1 MRKLL
6 LILNCLLF
14 VHCGDSE
21 KRIEVNYQ
29 NLFSDCLEAKDMR
42 MVKKGVSVFHAT
54 LKDIFN
60 IQGDIDIKT
69 YNKLFNGISQ
79 MNLPKTFLT
88 NQRAI
93 EYLKELKNT
102 STFSKI
108 YMTYEEQLRRA
119 SSEEEKI
126 LVTERTDGTSI
137 TEKERADFYTI
148 KVKGSFMNCLIQK
161 SKNQELKEYLKSL
174 QMVPD
179 LAPNVKATLLSEMTI
194 SANSTTDKQII
205 QAHVTF
211 DVFFGLILMFNQF

>member
-1 MRKLL
+1 
-6 LILNCLLF
+6 
-14 VHCGDSE
+14 
-21 KRIEVNYQ
+21 
-29 NLFSDCLEAKDMR
+29 
-42 MVKKGVSVFHAT
+42 MVEKGVSVFHAT

-108 YMTYEEQLRRA
+108 YMTYEDQLRRA

-126 LVTERTDGTSI
+126 FVTEQTDGKSI

-179 LAPNVKATLLSEMTI
+179 LAPNVKATLLSEMMI

-205 QAHVTF
+205 QVHATF